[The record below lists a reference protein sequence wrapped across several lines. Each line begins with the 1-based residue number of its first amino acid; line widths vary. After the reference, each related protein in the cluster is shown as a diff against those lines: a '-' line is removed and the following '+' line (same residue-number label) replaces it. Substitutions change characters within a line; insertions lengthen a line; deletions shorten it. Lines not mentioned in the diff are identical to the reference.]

1 MREIE
6 DIFRDI
12 KLQYKILLQDMSEEK
27 NYYYFE

>member
-27 NYYYFE
+27 NYYHFE